1 MTEQKH
7 TPVRIRDAR
16 GAQCEC
22 GAYFD
27 YFTNQAVPW
36 SWRQSQLMHERGT
49 GHRMELLARA

>member
-1 MTEQKH
+1 MA
-7 TPVRIRDAR
+7 RIAVKDAQ

-36 SWRQSQLMHERGT
+36 SWRQSQWMHERGT